1 MVLVI
6 WHHKE
11 EAVLLHKS
19 YNQQRFIRERKQ
31 QKKRYSGNTY
41 NISILTHFRNGANLE
56 IQKKN

>member
-19 YNQQRFIRERKQ
+19 YNQQGLSGKENK
-31 QKKRYSGNTY
+31 KKRYSGNTY